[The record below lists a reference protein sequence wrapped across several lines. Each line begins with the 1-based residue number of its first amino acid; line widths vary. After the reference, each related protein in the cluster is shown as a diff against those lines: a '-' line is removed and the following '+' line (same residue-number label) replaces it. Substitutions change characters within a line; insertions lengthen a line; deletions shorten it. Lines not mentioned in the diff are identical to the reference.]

1 PHNLPGTVSEAYLQ
15 AMISGAGDFSR
26 RRRDSSPPDLL
37 SFFVYS
43 VVFYLGLC
51 FHPLLLKGPPWIQ
64 RQKQRNR
71 ALEPDIAMAL
81 SIWLLLS
88 TVLSTVTRSRLVAIS
103 VASSLVVVHAPSQLA
118 VTPVSVTLLVT
129 AQLTEASGCVKS
141 VCTFTESIHMA
152 PTTSIQSTHARLSS
166 PQSLLSSN
174 IEAAP
179 SWHVLNGAELHS
191 LRLSPTPSSAIC
203 GPLWPCL
210 LPQPG
215 TESAKGLFF
224 PPRLDLPNPPDCASS
239 GFSEPPSRF
248 IKDSEPSS
256 DDQYLIYSLTD
267 SMKQQTRLG
276 SAKARVFQHGNVG
289 VQSCVLNK
297 VLALPWILVTWSEVF
312 EKSIVYMGLETTLAS
327 VYRVHLAQSRDPSHV
342 SRVCSN
348 SNFVTCAIRFQGPSS
363 RFISDKS
370 KTGILSVSVE
380 IHLVSSESFVGVRAA
395 LVRSASFQA
404 LLVGLFNVDSE
415 YFMLVVVTYLGVH
428 LVISHGSPVVEQV
441 SLVKFVMFCLCFVG
455 VHQTVEFPSS
465 FYLVTVEHSSEC
477 NNLKPF

>member
-1 PHNLPGTVSEAYLQ
+1 
-15 AMISGAGDFSR
+15 
-26 RRRDSSPPDLL
+26 
-37 SFFVYS
+37 
-43 VVFYLGLC
+43 
-51 FHPLLLKGPPWIQ
+51 
-64 RQKQRNR
+64 
-71 ALEPDIAMAL
+71 MAL

-166 PQSLLSSN
+166 PQSLVPVTISNRISPTFANCLLGLYADKLSSN

-297 VLALPWILVTWSEVF
+297 VLALPWILVTL
-312 EKSIVYMGLETTLAS
+312 SI
-327 VYRVHLAQSRDPSHV
+327 
-342 SRVCSN
+342 
-348 SNFVTCAIRFQGPSS
+348 
-363 RFISDKS
+363 
-370 KTGILSVSVE
+370 
-380 IHLVSSESFVGVRAA
+380 
-395 LVRSASFQA
+395 
-404 LLVGLFNVDSE
+404 LVGLR
-415 YFMLVVVTYLGVH
+415 
-428 LVISHGSPVVEQV
+428 
-441 SLVKFVMFCLCFVG
+441 SLRS
-455 VHQTVEFPSS
+455 QS
-465 FYLVTVEHSSEC
+465 FIWDWRQL
-477 NNLKPF
+477 